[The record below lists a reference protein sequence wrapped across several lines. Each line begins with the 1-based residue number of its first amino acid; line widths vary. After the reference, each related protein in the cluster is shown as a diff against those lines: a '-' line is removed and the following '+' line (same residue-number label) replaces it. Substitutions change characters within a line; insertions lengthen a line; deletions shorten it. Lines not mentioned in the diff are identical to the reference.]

1 MLDESAFAGRE
12 NLDVDHVA
20 RYDSKEDAAARVEVA
35 LLREFGLSDTS
46 TVIEFGPGTGQFTV
60 AVAPECA
67 TVIAVD
73 VSPAMRARLG
83 IKCAAAGL
91 ANVTIIDAGFLSY
104 EHSGP
109 PADIVYSRY
118 ALHHLPDFWKAVAFT
133 KLRASLRTGGILRLW
148 DVVYHFSAADAAAR
162 LEAWCATGGTD
173 VTSEWLRTELEE
185 HVRDEHSTFTWLL
198 EPMMVRAG
206 FEIERAEY
214 SGDGFS
220 AQYIARAV

>member
-1 MLDESAFAGRE
+1 MLDERSSAGRE

-20 RYDSKEDAAARVEVA
+20 RYDDKEDAAADVEVA
-35 LLREFGLSDTS
+35 ILRRFGLDDSS

-67 TVIAVD
+67 AVIAVD
-73 VSPAMRARLG
+73 VSPAMRARLQV
-83 IKCAAAGL
+83 KCAAAGL
-91 ANVTIIDAGFLSY
+91 TNVSIIDAGFLSY

-118 ALHHLPDFWKAVAFT
+118 ALHHLPDFWKAVAFG
-133 KLRASLRTGGILRLW
+133 KLRAALRTGGILRLW
-148 DVVYHFSAADAAAR
+148 DVVYHFDAADAAER
-162 LEAWCATGGTD
+162 IEAWCATGGTD
-173 VTSEWLRTELEE
+173 VTAEWLRTEIEE
-185 HVRDEHSTFTWLL
+185 HARDEHSTFTWLL

-206 FEIERAEY
+206 FEIERSEY
-214 SGDGFS
+214 SGDGIS

>member
-1 MLDESAFAGRE
+1 MVNERAVAGRE
-12 NLDVDHVA
+12 NLDAEHVA
-20 RYDSKEDAAARVEVA
+20 RYDDKEDADAGAEVE
-35 LLREFGLSDTS
+35 LLREFGLGASS
-46 TVIEFGPGTGQFTV
+46 TLIEFGPGTGQFTV

-73 VSPAMRARLG
+73 VSPAMRARLQT
-83 IKCAAAGL
+83 KCASAGL
-91 ANVTIIDAGFLSY
+91 TNVTIIDAGFLTY

-109 PADIVYSRY
+109 RADIVYSRY

-133 KLRASLRTGGILRLW
+133 NLRAALSPGGILRLW
-148 DVVYHFSAADAAAR
+148 DVVYHFDAADAAER

-173 VTSEWLRTELEE
+173 VSSEWLRTEIEE

-198 EPMMVRAG
+198 EPMMIRAG

-214 SGDGFS
+214 SGDGFF